1 MNGEPQIAV
10 YCQPCKE
17 RRATESPARHFPGG
31 TPMCD
36 SCFGGRS
43 GKAREEKMSK
53 KIEIDMEKLKAL
65 HAQHLS
71 DRAIGERLG
80 VSGATILVRRHQLGL
95 PPGARGRRG
104 PGRGQAAKSPSA
116 GKRSK
121 IASAGGDFQRWRK
134 AGVAGTATIHL
145 SPTGLDRLW
154 NALSLETKTDCI
166 NKVLST

>member
-17 RRATESPARHFPGG
+17 RRATESPAKHFPGG

-43 GKAREEKMSK
+43 GKAREEKMPK

-80 VSGATILVRRHQLGL
+80 ISTAAILVRRHQLGL
-95 PPGARGRRG
+95 PPGAPGHRGQR
-104 PGRGQAAKSPSA
+104 RGQAAKSPSA
-116 GKRSK
+116 AQRSQ

-145 SPTGLDRLW
+145 SPAGLDRLW
-154 NALSLETKTDCI
+154 NALSLETKTYCI
-166 NKVLST
+166 NTILSS